1 MQLLLSITSHSLDR
15 KKELRCEISGFFDAQ
30 PLLEKKKHRE
40 RTDHPNLTALRCT
53 QKTSLCHL
61 EFFFLSFFFFD
72 TFFFAILILILLF
85 YHHHPFFIA
94 HLVNILF
101 SSSSPPILLRHL
113 LLALNHLITL
123 DSSCRTISSLVS
135 FHPSYLFFRALAFC
149 ILPQPLPTSRNP
161 RHLFF
166 LKNVC
171 FYCWYVLTHFHST
184 PRSSMPHP
192 IPRLYSHTY
201 THSLPSATTESKPEA
216 VAPAVD
222 AAATSPASAAADVSA
237 VAGDE
242 QNFEGANIDPNA
254 TLLVRALVSTKEAG
268 IIIGKGGAN
277 VAELRE
283 QTGVKAGVSKV
294 VPGVHDRVLSVTGTL
309 VGISD
314 AFALI
319 AKTILENPLN
329 APVQA
334 DGSPAEATA
343 QSTSV
348 RLLISH
354 NLMGT
359 VIGRQGLKIK
369 HIQDLSGARMVAS
382 KEMLPQSTE
391 RVVEVQGSVEA
402 IRVAIH
408 EIVKCLAE
416 DWDRSQNVVL
426 YQPGQG
432 EGPGILAAGGM
443 GGLQQQGSRRQGG
456 PAYLAGAM
464 ANMNLNSNNGSFNN
478 NNNNHH
484 HSNRNNS
491 NNQNNSRRTDPNAVV
506 TPGGGLVAG
515 ATTNSANAGEPN
527 ASAPPLV
534 DAANLRTQ
542 NISIPSDMVGCIIGK
557 GGSKITEI
565 RRLSGSR
572 ISIAKVPHD
581 ETGERMFTIQGTP
594 EANEKALFLLYNQ
607 LETEK
612 ERRQKQTNAAAQPN
626 GGVDGEDTPAVAA
639 TSA

>member
-1 MQLLLSITSHSLDR
+1 MSAPIAEN
-15 KKELRCEISGFFDAQ
+15 K
-30 PLLEKKKHRE
+30 LE
-40 RTDHPNLTALRCT
+40 
-53 QKTSLCHL
+53 
-61 EFFFLSFFFFD
+61 
-72 TFFFAILILILLF
+72 
-85 YHHHPFFIA
+85 
-94 HLVNILF
+94 
-101 SSSSPPILLRHL
+101 
-113 LLALNHLITL
+113 
-123 DSSCRTISSLVS
+123 
-135 FHPSYLFFRALAFC
+135 
-149 ILPQPLPTSRNP
+149 
-161 RHLFF
+161 
-166 LKNVC
+166 
-171 FYCWYVLTHFHST
+171 
-184 PRSSMPHP
+184 
-192 IPRLYSHTY
+192 
-201 THSLPSATTESKPEA
+201 
-216 VAPAVD
+216 
-222 AAATSPASAAADVSA
+222 ATSPAPAASSPA
-237 VAGDE
+237 AGDD
-242 QNFEGANIDPNA
+242 ANNNLSTAELDPEA
-254 TLLVRALVSTKEAG
+254 TLLIRALVSTKEAG

-334 DGSPAEATA
+334 DGTPAQAAA
-343 QSTSV
+343 QTSSI

-391 RVVEVQGSVEA
+391 RVVEVQGSVDA
-402 IRVAIH
+402 IRVALHQIAR
-408 EIVKCLAE
+408 CLAE
-416 DWDRSQNVVL
+416 DCDRSQNVVF

-432 EGPGILAAGGM
+432 HGPGILAAGGM

-456 PAYLAGAM
+456 PAYLAGAI
-464 ANMNLNSNNGSFNN
+464 NSLNLGSNNNSNQPSSTNNRRESNSNGAAAAAANN
-478 NNNNHH
+478 NNNN
-484 HSNRNNS
+484 NN
-491 NNQNNSRRTDPNAVV
+491 NNNTNNNTSRRLDPNAVV

-515 ATTNSANAGEPN
+515 ATANSATAGEPN

-612 ERRQKQTNAAAQPN
+612 ERRQKQTSTVNPDEDTQAAAAS
-626 GGVDGEDTPAVAA
+626 TA
-639 TSA
+639 